1 MASGIQDT
9 FIRWDRE
16 VTSPFAKLTRRVYPR
31 TIRETFA
38 WAEELWLHHGM
49 YKQAVSTAV
58 RYFMTEIDVSGDDVK
73 FQDRKNYIKA
83 VKENFDILEEL
94 AVIGDDYI
102 AFGNSFTSVYRP
114 FIRTLSCRNPQCAMK
129 APLMLWEGYF
139 QFTNGEF
146 DGRCPKCG
154 WHGKLLREDQPIPK
168 GESKPVITRWP
179 PQFMEIKHHPISH
192 HSIYR
197 LDLSRYKQL
206 RDPIMLG
213 DIMFLNETPWEILM
227 AVVQNQKFEFDKGEI
242 YHMRFPIPAVEEP
255 MLKGWGLPP
264 FMADFE
270 TAVLVAMLD
279 KYVETIIVEY
289 LMPFRVFSP
298 PKATGDNDPLLTLN
312 MGDFVNSV
320 MTMLKRHRRNPT
332 DWNFLPYPLEYQVF
346 GGEAKNIV
354 PVDILKHFEI
364 RLLHSMGIPPEF
376 YEFSISEAQKT
387 AGPVIGFK
395 MFERV
400 WQHFANQLNKW
411 STWLVNKQGEI
422 MHWEKVRAELKPVSM
437 YEDTEVRQMK
447 LELAAAGKI
456 SDDTA
461 FQTLGIN
468 AEMER
473 KKLQDE
479 QEEEAEDAADQ
490 QKKLADKQT
499 NLQVMQAPAE
509 GTAMAQQQA
518 GADPTAAPGGG
529 AVTTPGGAPVSAPA
543 VGGAPGQPQSLGIG
557 STLDDLMAQA
567 DQVAQ
572 QLLVSDPVTRRSQL
586 IQIKHQNEALHAQ
599 VKSRLTN
606 LEQQAKTMGVGMARQ
621 GQIPVQ

>member
-16 VTSPFAKLTRRVYPR
+16 VTSPFTKLTRRVYPG

-49 YKQAVSTAV
+49 YKQAISTAV
-58 RYFMTEIDVSGDDVK
+58 RYFMTELDVDGDDVN

-83 VKENFDILEEL
+83 IKDNFDILEEL
-94 AVIGDDYI
+94 AGIGDDYI

-114 FIRTLSCRNPQCAMK
+114 FVRTLMCRNEKCSMK
-129 APLMLWEGYF
+129 APLMKWEGYF

-168 GESKPVITRWP
+168 GEAKPVVTRWP
-179 PQFMEIKHHPISH
+179 PQFMEIKHHPISK

-197 LDLSRYKQL
+197 LDLSRFKQL

-227 AVVQNQKFEFDKGEI
+227 VAVQNQKFEFEKDAI
-242 YHMRFPIPAVEEP
+242 YHMRFPVPAVEQP

-270 TAVLVAMLD
+270 TAVLVTMLD

-298 PKATGDNDPLLTLN
+298 PKQVGDNDPLMTLN
-312 MGDFVNSV
+312 MGDFVASV
-320 MTMLKRHRRNPT
+320 MGMIKRHRRNPT

-346 GGEAKNIV
+346 GGEATDIV

-376 YEFSISEAQKT
+376 YEFSIQETQRS

-411 STWLVNKQGEI
+411 ATWLTNKQGEI
-422 MHWEKVRAELKPVSM
+422 MHWEKVRASLKPVSM
-437 YEDTEVRQMK
+437 YEDSEIRQMK
-447 LELAAAGKI
+447 MELSAAGKI
-456 SDDTA
+456 STDTA
-461 FQTLGIN
+461 FQTIGVN
-468 AEMER
+468 ADTER
-473 KKLQDE
+473 KKLADE
-479 QEEEAEDAADQ
+479 QEAEAEDMAER
-490 QKKLADKQT
+490 QKKMEDKQT
-499 NLQVMQAPAE
+499 NLQVLQTPAA

-518 GADPTAAPGGG
+518 GVGGPQAVPGGG
-529 AVTTPGGAPVSAPA
+529 AVQTPGGAPVSAPPLA
-543 VGGAPGQPQSLGIG
+543 PSPGQGMG
-557 STLDDLMAQA
+557 MGVTLDDLMAQA
-567 DQVAQ
+567 DQIAQ
-572 QLLVSDPVTRRSQL
+572 QLLITDPTTRRSQL
-586 IQIKHQNEALHAQ
+586 IQLKNQNEALHAQ
-599 VKSRLTN
+599 VKSRLTA
-606 LEQQAKTMGVGMARQ
+606 LEQQAKTTGVGMARQ